1 MQSYHRAEGVLGL
14 FYMKGLLWSSPLRL
28 SSVMKFSFLLNTS
41 KGLSRDVPCG
51 TKSHSRESPWI
62 HNAVHLHPDKISQS
76 ANPSEEKKG
85 LLCHHH
91 KKIKAI
97 DLFSVLF
104 LIELI
109 FSSEKAASPNIVLG

>member
-1 MQSYHRAEGVLGL
+1 MELSAEAEQPDEVQ
-14 FYMKGLLWSSPLRL
+14 F
-28 SSVMKFSFLLNTS
+28 SVKHFQRPQQ
-41 KGLSRDVPCG
+41 GCAVRDKKPQQRITLDTQRCPSTPG
-51 TKSHSRESPWI
+51 QDFT
-62 HNAVHLHPDKISQS
+62 
-76 ANPSEEKKG
+76 NPSEEKKG